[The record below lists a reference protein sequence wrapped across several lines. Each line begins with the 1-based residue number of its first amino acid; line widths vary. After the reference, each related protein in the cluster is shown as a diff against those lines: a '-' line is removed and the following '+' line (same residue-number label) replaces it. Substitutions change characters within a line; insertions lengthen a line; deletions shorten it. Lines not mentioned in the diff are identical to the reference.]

1 MAEEVFHGVLDAD
14 GDNYISLHEWVTGLH
29 RMRSGLSFEEMHEL
43 FDENAV
49 PDDEEGQNA
58 VPDDEEGHFMSHQ
71 KFVELL
77 VRAAEVARGGE

>member
-29 RMRSGLSFEEMHEL
+29 RMRSGLSFEEMHAL
-43 FDENAV
+43 FHE
-49 PDDEEGQNA
+49 NA